1 MNTTTPVL
9 PRILLITG
17 TDTGVGKTITTAAL
31 AAALNSTEWGHRT
44 VAVYKP
50 VQTGVRAHE
59 SGDIDEIRR
68 LSGLQTVTEGI
79 RLHAPMAPVA
89 AAARENARLPGLR
102 AHTERIQQLA
112 TSCDHVLVEGS
123 GGILVE
129 LDSDRHTLADLAA
142 ALGDQAAIIL
152 VTRSTLG
159 TLNHTQLTL
168 EALTRR
174 QLAISGIVIG
184 SWPEKPDEVE
194 TTNADYLQ
202 TLDTPPAGT
211 IPANAATMK
220 TEHFRQHAPQWLA
233 PLAAARYETPDPL
246 HR

>member
-9 PRILLITG
+9 PQILLITG

-50 VQTGVRAHE
+50 VQTGVRPNE
-59 SGDIDEIRR
+59 PGDIDEIRR
-68 LSGLQTVTEGI
+68 LTGLQRVTEGI

-89 AAARENARLPGLR
+89 AAARENAQLPGLR

-112 TSCDHVLVEGS
+112 ASCNHVLVEGS
-123 GGILVE
+123 GGILVD
-129 LDSDRHTLADLAA
+129 LDSDGHTLADVAA
-142 ALGDQAAIIL
+142 ALGDQAAVVL

-174 QLAISGIVIG
+174 QLDIAGIVIG
-184 SWPEKPDEVE
+184 AWPERPDEVE
-194 TTNADYLQ
+194 TTNAEYIQ
-202 TLDTPPAGT
+202 TLGTPLAGT
-211 IPANAATMK
+211 IPADAATMK
-220 TEHFRQHAPQWLA
+220 TEQFRQQAPQWLA
-233 PLAAARYETPDPL
+233 GLAQPAAKP
-246 HR
+246 